1 MSRINEH
8 KFELNNEEYLLTWYD
23 KPRLTKNGIK
33 QEVKSVLRE
42 YITKKNL
49 PIQIVNSNGNDEV
62 PWTLSRKILEHF
74 SNNTFKIKKTI
85 SKSINNET
93 KPTLKNTTIN
103 FTNSKDSISNSN
115 KDKLYLIPC
124 SSSKISKEELEDKP
138 FDINKL
144 EFNSELGI
152 FRKELIRKLKIS
164 ENKNTHKRDKK
175 VTKNKKTKIEVINIK
190 NEFNFHSSAQAHK
203 LYSKGKYYHS
213 TSSDSLNWT
222 ENDKE
227 KIYIVSALFGII
239 KANNYIPLYNL
250 AMGDEIDNHE
260 NFAKKF
266 WKGKLDSIV
275 EKLIDNGY
283 FVYNLLS
290 QDYSYC
296 LNKKS
301 LSLILK
307 PNEKF
312 NGRGEQQGKWLKKQ
326 LKTK

>member
-1 MSRINEH
+1 MPKINEH
-8 KFELNNEEYLLTWYD
+8 KFELNNEQYLLTWFD
-23 KPRLTKNGIK
+23 KPRLTKNGIEQK
-33 QEVKSVLRE
+33 VKPLLRE
-42 YITKKNL
+42 YITTKNL

-62 PWTLSRKILEHF
+62 PYTLARKILEYF

-85 SKSINNET
+85 LKSNNKGA

-103 FTNSKDSISNSN
+103 FIDSKDSISNSN

-124 SSSKISKEELEDKP
+124 SSSKISKKELE
-138 FDINKL
+138 NKKFKFENL
-144 EFNSELGI
+144 EFNNELGK
-152 FRKELIRKLKIS
+152 FRKIIFDKLLNAKS
-164 ENKNTHKRDKK
+164 HKRK
-175 VTKNKKTKIEVINIK
+175 KNKSSIDISNSFDL
-190 NEFNFHSSAQAHK
+190 EFTAQAHK

-250 AMGDEIDNHE
+250 AMGDEINNHK

-275 EKLIDNGY
+275 EKLLKNGY

-301 LSLILK
+301 LSLIIK

-312 NGRGEQQGKWLKKQ
+312 NSRGEQQGKWLKKQ